1 MNEKQNQL
9 PTNRRLHRCK
19 HVLML
24 VLASGSMGRLY
35 QCIRLLLTQEHVC
48 VCVSKESGETI
59 SKPSTSYQT
68 RVPAKFKHII
78 KRRKRKQKR
87 FPK

>member
-1 MNEKQNQL
+1 MVSLMATTGNTVVNTGEPSTAPINASEQKL
-9 PTNRRLHRCK
+9 PELI
-19 HVLML
+19 L
-24 VLASGSMGRLY
+24 
-35 QCIRLLLTQEHVC
+35 
-48 VCVSKESGETI
+48 
-59 SKPSTSYQT
+59 STSYQT

>member
-1 MNEKQNQL
+1 MAGPL
-9 PTNRRLHRCK
+9 
-19 HVLML
+19 
-24 VLASGSMGRLY
+24 SGVTAVGTRKFE
-35 QCIRLLLTQEHVC
+35 IRLALLRVHLN
-48 VCVSKESGETI
+48 SGT
-59 SKPSTSYQT
+59 KPTFLSSTSYQT